1 MRHSQGNLRTR
12 QDERL
17 TTVRAW
23 LSPGRVSLSAVLP
36 LSLVTDAALS
46 AADNPGLGMLSGDS
60 VLRVVGSLLLV
71 FGCLFG
77 VLYLLKRL
85 NRLPVGEQRPLRVL
99 ASLKVGTREKV
110 LLLESGNSQLLVGV
124 AAGSVRTLHVLQ
136 EKVQTGAE
144 TPDTFES
151 LLQQTSLGS
160 QR

>member
-1 MRHSQGNLRTR
+1 MKHSQRFLRSR
-12 QDERL
+12 QCERL
-17 TTVRAW
+17 TTVRACF
-23 LSPGRVSLSAVLP
+23 SPANVVLPVVLP
-36 LSLVTDAALS
+36 LMLFAGAALA
-46 AADNPGLGMLSGDS
+46 AADNPGLGVLSGDS
-60 VLRVVGSLLLV
+60 VLRVLGSLLLV

-136 EKVQTGAE
+136 EKVETGVE
-144 TPDTFES
+144 TPGTFES
-151 LLQQTSLGS
+151 LLQQTSLGR
-160 QR
+160 QP